1 MSRPSWCNLEWRRLR
16 LRRSNVRA
24 AGSVVGALACV
35 MCVALFAAFAVRRAS
50 ASSNPEAPVWLHAVV
65 SAPLPEHDEKTDAVL
80 LYSEENVTVQS
91 VDRIRKQIRVAYK
104 ILRPGGR
111 ELGNLA
117 IPYRMDSKVLSMR
130 AWSIPA
136 SGKDFEVR
144 DKDAAD
150 IAIPAVPGSELITDV
165 RAKFVRIPAADVG
178 NVIGWEYEIED
189 RPMVLQDSWYFQKE
203 YPSRE
208 EHYSLTLPAGWE
220 YKVSWLN
227 HAEAAATPSGNN
239 SWQWVVSAVPGI
251 RPELEMPPYRGIEG
265 QMIVSFLAPGG
276 GRTFKNWRDLG
287 VWYNDLTRGRRDASN
302 DIAQKSAALTSSS
315 KLAAVKMQAV
325 ADFMQ
330 RDIRYVGI
338 ELGIGG
344 FQPHAATDVF
354 AHRYGDCKDKATLMS
369 ALLKSAGIDS
379 YYVLINTERGS
390 VTPEMPPHVGG
401 FDHVI
406 LAVKLPE
413 DVHDASLVATM
424 QHPKL
429 GKLLFFDPTDELTP
443 FGMLRGALQANYGL
457 LVSEDGGELTELP
470 QLSGATTGI
479 RRSAK
484 LKLSPNGTLS
494 GDFVEIR
501 VGDSAARER
510 YKLKTVT
517 KDADRIKPVE
527 TMLASSLPTYHITHA
542 SVSNLDRIDLP
553 FEWDYS
559 VVADNYAQS
568 TGGLLIVRLRVVG
581 NESSGLLET
590 KEARRYPVVFDG
602 PRRDSDSVEITL
614 PAGFEVE
621 DLPDAVSV
629 DYGFASYHSKAE
641 VSGNV
646 VKYNRTLEI
655 REPNVPLNKVDDLKM
670 LYRII
675 GSDERNTAVLRPGA
689 TTASSAPNAT
699 GAKQ

>member
-1 MSRPSWCNLEWRRLR
+1 
-16 LRRSNVRA
+16 
-24 AGSVVGALACV
+24 
-35 MCVALFAAFAVRRAS
+35 
-50 ASSNPEAPVWLHAVV
+50 
-65 SAPLPEHDEKTDAVL
+65 
-80 LYSEENVTVQS
+80 
-91 VDRIRKQIRVAYK
+91 
-104 ILRPGGR
+104 
-111 ELGNLA
+111 
-117 IPYRMDSKVLSMR
+117 
-130 AWSIPA
+130 
-136 SGKDFEVR
+136 
-144 DKDAAD
+144 
-150 IAIPAVPGSELITDV
+150 
-165 RAKFVRIPAADVG
+165 
-178 NVIGWEYEIED
+178 
-189 RPMVLQDSWYFQKE
+189 
-203 YPSRE
+203 
-208 EHYSLTLPAGWE
+208 
-220 YKVSWLN
+220 
-227 HAEAAATPSGNN
+227 
-239 SWQWVVSAVPGI
+239 
-251 RPELEMPPYRGIEG
+251 
-265 QMIVSFLAPGG
+265 
-276 GRTFKNWRDLG
+276 
-287 VWYNDLTRGRRDASN
+287 
-302 DIAQKSAALTSSS
+302 
-315 KLAAVKMQAV
+315 
-325 ADFMQ
+325 
-330 RDIRYVGI
+330 
-338 ELGIGG
+338 
-344 FQPHAATDVF
+344 
-354 AHRYGDCKDKATLMS
+354 MS

-406 LAVKLPE
+406 LAIKLPE
-413 DVHDASLVATM
+413 DLHDASLVATM

-429 GKLLFFDPTDELTP
+429 GKLLLFDPTDELTP

-457 LVSEDGGELTELP
+457 LVSEDGGDLIELP

-479 RRSAK
+479 RRAAK
-484 LKLSPNGTLS
+484 LKLSPTGTLS

-501 VGDSAARER
+501 VGDSAAHER

-553 FEWDYS
+553 FEWNYS

-646 VKYNRTLEI
+646 LKYSRTLEI
-655 REPNVPLNKVDDLKM
+655 REPNVPLSKVGDLKM

-675 GSDERNTAVLRPGA
+675 ASDEKNTAVLRPGA
-689 TTASSAPNAT
+689 TTATTAP
-699 GAKQ
+699 AKQ

>member
-1 MSRPSWCNLEWRRLR
+1 MSRPSWCNLERRRLR
-16 LRRSNVRA
+16 RTESRA
-24 AGSVVGALACV
+24 GLTILVALACV
-35 MCVALFAAFAVRRAS
+35 ATFAVFGLRRAS
-50 ASSNPEAPVWLHAVV
+50 ASSNPEAPAWLHAVV

-91 VDRIRKQIRVAYK
+91 VDRIHKQIRVAYK

-117 IPYRMDSKVLSMR
+117 IPYRSDSKILSMK

-189 RPMVLQDSWYFQKE
+189 RPIVLQDSWYFQKE

-239 SWQWVVSAVPGI
+239 SWQWVVNSVPGI

-276 GRTFKNWRDLG
+276 GRTFKNWRDMG

-302 DIAQKSAALTSSS
+302 DITQKSAALTSSS
-315 KLAAVKMQAV
+315 KLAVVKMQAI

-344 FQPHAATDVF
+344 FQPHAATEVF

-390 VTPEMPPHVGG
+390 VTPDMPPHVGG
-401 FDHVI
+401 FDHAI
-406 LAVKLPE
+406 LAVKLS
-413 DVHDASLVATM
+413 DDNHDASLVATM

-457 LVSEDGGELTELP
+457 LVSDDGGDLIELP

-479 RRSAK
+479 RRAAK
-484 LKLSPNGTLS
+484 LKFRQRG
-494 GDFVEIR
+494 R
-501 VGDSAARER
+501 
-510 YKLKTVT
+510 
-517 KDADRIKPVE
+517 
-527 TMLASSLPTYHITHA
+527 
-542 SVSNLDRIDLP
+542 
-553 FEWDYS
+553 
-559 VVADNYAQS
+559 
-568 TGGLLIVRLRVVG
+568 
-581 NESSGLLET
+581 
-590 KEARRYPVVFDG
+590 
-602 PRRDSDSVEITL
+602 
-614 PAGFEVE
+614 
-621 DLPDAVSV
+621 
-629 DYGFASYHSKAE
+629 
-641 VSGNV
+641 
-646 VKYNRTLEI
+646 
-655 REPNVPLNKVDDLKM
+655 
-670 LYRII
+670 
-675 GSDERNTAVLRPGA
+675 
-689 TTASSAPNAT
+689 
-699 GAKQ
+699 